1 MVGKSDVSQHPR
13 RVKGTETGRAAFKT
27 RRAEKAVD
35 ETHRLHGISG
45 FDAREDTFPSNTH
58 AAPPRRGAQG
68 PSGTRGMSDRITHE
82 CGVALV
88 RLLKPLAYYQEKY
101 GSPLWG
107 FTKLFLLMEK
117 QHNRGQDGAGVA
129 SVKLDVPAGEAFMFR
144 ERSVKSNPLDRIF
157 KSLLAQYNEKVDTG
171 VIHPEFPDTVK
182 RAFDFGGE
190 LLMGHLRYGTSGGYS
205 LSSCHPFFRRSPWPT
220 RNLALCGN
228 FNLTNTAELNA
239 SLTAMG
245 QHPIHA
251 TDTQAI
257 LEKIGFF
264 LDEEHEDI
272 YRFLRKRDLA
282 GAELSRRIS
291 DDLDV
296 TRILTR
302 ASQNWDGGYTLC
314 GLIGNG
320 DAFVARDPSGIRP
333 CFWFQN
339 DEVAAVASERAPLMT
354 VFDLAAEQVREVK
367 PGHVVVL
374 KRAGTITENQF
385 TAPLP
390 RSSCS
395 FERIYFSRGNDL
407 DIYRERQALGGQ
419 LAGQVIKAI
428 DHDWANTVFGFIPN
442 TAEVAYYG
450 LMSALRCR
458 RRDEVK
464 AAILQACANGTLDEA
479 LLDELILRNWP
490 RGEKVVSK
498 DIKLRTFIGQEGLRN
513 QLASHIYDITYGSV
527 NPGDNLVCVDDSIV
541 RGTTL
546 RKSILRILARLQ
558 PRKIV
563 ILSTAP
569 QIRYPDC
576 YGIDMSELGKF
587 IAFEAAVELLKA
599 RGQGDLL
606 QEVYTL
612 CREEV
617 KRAGTV
623 NHVRKIYEPFTPE
636 EISAKIVE
644 RVRPKSIDW
653 QGEIEIIF
661 QTIENLHAAV
671 PNHTGDWYF
680 TGRYPT
686 PGGYRVVNQAY
697 LNYFEKAE
705 GRSY

>member
-1 MVGKSDVSQHPR
+1 
-13 RVKGTETGRAAFKT
+13 
-27 RRAEKAVD
+27 
-35 ETHRLHGISG
+35 
-45 FDAREDTFPSNTH
+45 
-58 AAPPRRGAQG
+58 
-68 PSGTRGMSDRITHE
+68 MSERITHE

-88 RLLKPLAYYQEKY
+88 RLLKPLSYYQEKY
-101 GSPLWG
+101 GTPLWG

-129 SVKLDVPAGEAFMFR
+129 CVKLDAAPGEAFMFR
-144 ERSVKSNPLDRIF
+144 ERSVKTNPLDKIF
-157 KSLLAQYNEKVDTG
+157 KALLGQYNDKVDAGT
-171 VIHPEFPDTVK
+171 IHPEFTDTVK
-182 RAFDFGGE
+182 KQFDFGGE
-190 LLMGHLRYGTSGGYS
+190 LLLGHLRYGTSGGYN

-272 YRFLRKRDLA
+272 FRFLRTR
-282 GAELSRRIS
+282 GLSGNDVSQRIS
-291 DDLDV
+291 EDLDP
-296 TRILTR
+296 TRVLTR
-302 ASQNWDGGYTLC
+302 ASQKWDGGYTLC

-339 DEVAAVASERAPLMT
+339 DEVVAFASERAPLMT
-354 VFDLAAEQVREVK
+354 VFDLAVEEVK
-367 PGHVVVL
+367 EVTPGHVVVI
-374 KRAGTITENQF
+374 KRRGTITESPF

-390 RSSCS
+390 PASCS

-407 DIYRERQALGGQ
+407 DIYRERQALGGG
-419 LAGQVIKAI
+419 LADQVIKSI
-428 DHDWANTVFGFIPN
+428 GGDWANTVFSFIPN

-450 LMSALRCR
+450 LMSALRTR

-464 AAILQACANGTLDEA
+464 TAILKANAAGQLTEA
-479 LLDELILRNWP
+479 LLDDLILRNWP

-498 DIKLRTFIGQEGLRN
+498 DIKLRTFIGQESMRN
-513 QLASHIYDITYGSV
+513 QVASHVYDITYGSV
-527 NPGDNLVCVDDSIV
+527 KPGDNLVCLDDSIV

-546 RKSILRILARLQ
+546 RKSILRILARLN

-563 ILSTAP
+563 IASTAP

-587 IAFEAAVELLKA
+587 VAFEAAVELLKE
-599 RGQGDLL
+599 RGQSELL
-606 QEVYTL
+606 DEVYEL
-612 CREEV
+612 CRDEV
-617 KRAGTV
+617 AKGGPT
-623 NHVRKIYEPFTPE
+623 NHVRRIYDPFTPE

-644 RVRPKSIDW
+644 RVRPPNIEW
-653 QGEIEIIF
+653 RGEIQLIF
-661 QTIENLHAAV
+661 QTIENLHTAV
-671 PNHTGDWYF
+671 PKHRGDWYF
-680 TGRYPT
+680 TGKYPT

-697 LNYFEKAE
+697 VNYYEKNE

>member
-1 MVGKSDVSQHPR
+1 M
-13 RVKGTETGRAAFKT
+13 E
-27 RRAEKAVD
+27 
-35 ETHRLHGISG
+35 RL
-45 FDAREDTFPSNTH
+45 
-58 AAPPRRGAQG
+58 
-68 PSGTRGMSDRITHE
+68 THE
-82 CGVALV
+82 CGIALV
-88 RLLKPLAYYQEKY
+88 RLLKPFSHYQEKY

-129 SVKLDVPAGEAFMFR
+129 CVKLGAQPGEAFMFR
-144 ERSVKSNPLDRIF
+144 ERSVKSNPLDKIF
-157 KSLLAQYNEKVDTG
+157 KTLLAQYNEKVDNG
-171 VIHPEFPDTVK
+171 VIHPEFSDTVRK
-182 RAFDFGGE
+182 NFDFGGE
-190 LLMGHLRYGTSGGYS
+190 LLMGHLRYGTSGGYN

-228 FNLTNTAELNA
+228 FNLTNTAELNE

-245 QHPIHA
+245 QHPIYA

-272 YRFLRKRDLA
+272 FRFLRTRGLA
-282 GAELSRRIS
+282 GNEISNRIS
-291 DDLDV
+291 EDLDL
-296 TRILTR
+296 TRVLTR
-302 ASQNWDGGYTLC
+302 ASQKWDGGYTLC

-333 CFWFQN
+333 AFYFQN
-339 DEVAAVASERAPLMT
+339 DEVVAFASERAPLMT
-354 VFDLAAEQVREVK
+354 VFDLAVEEVK
-367 PGHVVVL
+367 EVTPGHVVVIK
-374 KRAGTITENQF
+374 KRGTVTENQF

-390 RSSCS
+390 KTSCS

-407 DIYRERQALGGQ
+407 DIYRERQALGGG
-419 LAGQVIKAI
+419 LVDQVIKAI
-428 DHDWANTVFGFIPN
+428 GHDWTNTVFSFIPN
-442 TAEVAYYG
+442 TSEVAYYG
-450 LMSALRCR
+450 MMSALRTR

-464 AAILQACANGTLDEA
+464 AAILKASAAGELNEA

-498 DIKLRTFIGQEGLRN
+498 DIKLRTFIGQETMRN
-513 QLASHIYDITYGSV
+513 QLASHVYDITYGSV
-527 NPGDNLVCVDDSIV
+527 KPGDNLVCVDDSIV

-546 RKSILRILARLQ
+546 RKSILRILARLN

-563 ILSTAP
+563 IVSTAP

-587 IAFEAAVELLKA
+587 IAFEAAVELLKE
-599 RGQGDLL
+599 RGQTALL
-606 QEVYTL
+606 EEVYRL
-612 CREEV
+612 CRDEV
-617 KRAGTV
+617 AKGGTV

-644 RVRPKSIDW
+644 RVRPKDGTW
-653 QGEIEIIF
+653 KGEIEIIF
-661 QTIENLHAAV
+661 QTIGNLHAAV
-671 PNHTGDWYF
+671 PHHTGDWYF
-680 TGRYPT
+680 TGKYPT

-697 LNYFEKAE
+697 LNYYEKSE

>member
-1 MVGKSDVSQHPR
+1 
-13 RVKGTETGRAAFKT
+13 
-27 RRAEKAVD
+27 
-35 ETHRLHGISG
+35 
-45 FDAREDTFPSNTH
+45 
-58 AAPPRRGAQG
+58 
-68 PSGTRGMSDRITHE
+68 MSDKITHE
-82 CGVALV
+82 CGIALV
-88 RLLKPLAYYQEKY
+88 RLLKPLSYYQEKY

-129 SVKLDVPAGEAFMFR
+129 CVKLDVPAGEAFMFR
-144 ERSVKSNPLDRIF
+144 ERSVKTNPLDKIF
-157 KSLLAQYNEKVDTG
+157 KLLLAEYNDKVAAG
-171 VIHPEFPDTVK
+171 VIHPEFADTVK
-182 RAFDFGGE
+182 QSFDFGGE
-190 LLMGHLRYGTSGGYS
+190 LFLGHLRYGTSGGYN

-228 FNLTNTAELNA
+228 FNLTNTSELNH
-239 SLTAMG
+239 SLTDMG
-245 QHPIHA
+245 QHPIYA
-251 TDTQAI
+251 TDTQAV

-264 LDEEHEDI
+264 LDEEHEEI
-272 YRFLRKRDLA
+272 YRELRSKGLP
-282 GAELSRRIS
+282 GAEISHRIS
-291 DDLDV
+291 EDLD
-296 TRILTR
+296 LTR
-302 ASQNWDGGYTLC
+302 VITRAAHKWDGGYTIA

-333 CFWFQN
+333 CFWCQD
-339 DEVAAVASERAPLMT
+339 DEVIAFASERAPLMT
-354 VFDLAAEQVREVK
+354 VFDLAVEQVKEVD
-367 PGHVVVL
+367 PGHVVVI
-374 KRAGTITENQF
+374 KKSGAVSSKAF
-385 TAPLP
+385 TPPLP
-390 RSSCS
+390 RASCS

-407 DIYRERQALGGQ
+407 DIYRERQALGGG
-419 LAGQVIKAI
+419 LADQVIKSI
-428 DHDWANTVFGFIPN
+428 GHDWANTVFGFIPN

-450 LMSALRCR
+450 LMSALRTK

-464 AAILQACANGTLDEA
+464 AAIMAAQAKGQLNEA

-498 DIKLRTFIGQEGLRN
+498 DIKIRTFIGQESMRN
-513 QLASHIYDITYGSV
+513 QLASHVYDITYGSV

-546 RKSILRILARLQ
+546 RKSILRILARLN

-563 ILSTAP
+563 IVSTAP

-587 IAFEAAVELLKA
+587 IAFDAAIELLKE
-599 RGQGDLL
+599 RGQGAVL
-606 QEVYTL
+606 EETYAL
-612 CREEV
+612 CRAEIE
-617 KRAGTV
+617 RGGTV

-636 EISAKIVE
+636 QISAKIVE
-644 RVRPKSIDW
+644 RVRPKGIEW

-671 PNHTGDWYF
+671 PAHTGDWYF
-680 TGRYPT
+680 TGKYPT

-697 LNYFEKAE
+697 VNYYEKSE